1 MTLNNVKNV
10 KNVKKVLKEVEKIEL
25 LDEVYY
31 NKFVIDKKIIELKGE
46 KRYNRKNKKVN
57 QYFKGELYINNK
69 KKKVINS
76 FREYNR
82 LLNILLKSK

>member
-1 MTLNNVKNV
+1 MTLNNVKNI
-10 KNVKKVLKEVEKIEL
+10 LKADIEKIEL

-46 KRYNRKNKKVN
+46 KKYKRKNNKVK

-69 KKKVINS
+69 KNKVIKS
-76 FREYNR
+76 FKEYNR
-82 LLNILLKSK
+82 LLKILLNSK

>member
-1 MTLNNVKNV
+1 MTLNNVKNI
-10 KNVKKVLKEVEKIEL
+10 LKADIEKIEL

-46 KRYNRKNKKVN
+46 KKYKRINNKVK

-69 KKKVINS
+69 KNKVIKS
-76 FREYNR
+76 FKEYNR
-82 LLNILLKSK
+82 LLKILLNSK